1 MGRRRFVEHRLAA
14 GALLTIV
21 VACLP
26 AFSGPVRAPLGRTT
40 LVAST
45 TAPDEVTASAAAEAQ
60 GVPVEAMSD
69 RTVYGQTFANPDGSF
84 TYNESPVPEWAQQA
98 DGSWSAIDMTL
109 QVRSDGSIAPAV
121 AAVGV
126 ALSGG
131 GTGPMMTVGQGSE
144 TLSLTWPDGAL
155 PAPTLSGSTAT
166 YASVLPGVDLQL
178 TATPTGVAQSLVV
191 HSQQAAANPA
201 LSSLAFAIGGSGL
214 TVGADADGGMSA
226 ADSTGAAV
234 FDVPEPQMWDSSGGD
249 AGPSQP
255 GPISSVAPMPISVTS
270 LLPPAGP
277 SVGPDQLVP
286 PTSETMTLTPSSSL
300 LTGSTTVYPVYI
312 DPEVTVHGPQAGW
325 LDVGKNT
332 FGQNYGDWEPSP
344 ARVGVWCQPDA
355 AGACPS
361 GVEFGMYRTYFNF
374 NVPTRIWDSQ
384 QVSATLFTN
393 ETYSWSCS
401 ARNVD
406 LYRSDHASRGATW
419 SSRPT
424 RRELQDTKN
433 TAHGWSS
440 SSCPARGVS
449 FSATP
454 AAKLAAS
461 NHWRELTLEL
471 QASDA
476 AESNLDQFSWK
487 KFEVSKDSQPF
498 LQITYDHQPDKPTNL
513 TTLDGSRSVGCSSST
528 WISTGSPS
536 LQARISDPD
545 NQNVKAAFD
554 YARSTGSPSGSH
566 TTSSLGSGSTFTW
579 QPTGLA
585 DGTYTWH
592 VSGNDG
598 SLSGPSASC
607 SFSIDTTRPATP
619 SISSTNYVSGQATN
633 AVGTVGSFTFSDPTN
648 KDPVDGVNDVTGYR
662 YGFTNPPLNSVAAG
676 TDTARSATVAIS
688 PVWLGTRTLFVQAV
702 DRAGNLSPD
711 DATNLPAEF
720 NVATIRPTGNPTP
733 LLAWWKLN
741 EGSGTTAADASG
753 NGHGATLGAQAGWA
767 TGRVAGTSAL
777 SLNGASDSEAFTAP
791 QLPPVDNTGSF
802 TVSAWVKLSP
812 SCAPSPS
819 TCGFYDAV
827 SMDGTVQSAFALEY
841 VHQAGCQAGAGDGV
855 HGCWAFTM
863 PASDTTSPP
872 ANTVEAAN
880 TVVFGTW
887 VHLTGVYDQVHQAI
901 SIYVNGSPASAPGP
915 VGSVQPW
922 VGPAMGPLRIGRGL
936 SNGGAAAW
944 WPGEVS
950 DVCTFWGALD
960 ATQVSNVFN
969 SGCGSAGAP

>member
-1 MGRRRFVEHRLAA
+1 MRTLRALISAAALAGLLVTGPAALWTAGRHVRVALAA
-14 GALLTIV
+14 
-21 VACLP
+21 
-26 AFSGPVRAPLGRTT
+26 TT
-40 LVAST
+40 T

-69 RTVYGQTFANPDGSF
+69 RTQYAQTFANPDGTFS
-84 TYNESPVPEWAQQA
+84 YSASPVPQWAQRP
-98 DGSWSAIDMTL
+98 DGSWSAIDTTL
-109 QVRSDGSIAPAV
+109 QLRSDGSIAPAV
-121 AAVGV
+121 SAVGL

-131 GTGPMMTVGQGSE
+131 GTGPMVTVSQGSE

-166 YASVLPGVDLQL
+166 YASVLPGVDLQM
-178 TATPTGVAQSLVV
+178 TATPTGVAESLVV
-191 HSQQAAANPA
+191 HTRQAAANSA
-201 LSSLAFAIGGSGL
+201 LSSLAFGMGASGL

-226 ADSTGAAV
+226 TDSTGAVV
-234 FDVPEPQMWDSSGGD
+234 FDVPEPQMWDSAGGD
-249 AGPSQP
+249 AGPGQP
-255 GPISSVAPMPISVTS
+255 GPISNVATMPVKVVNSVPTGSSVT
-270 LLPPAGP
+270 
-277 SVGPDQLVP
+277 PDLLVP
-286 PTSETMTLTPSSSL
+286 PTSQSLTLTTSPSL
-300 LTGSTTVYPVYI
+300 LTGSSTVYPVYI

-344 ARVGVWCQPDA
+344 ARVGVWCQPDSS
-355 AGACPS
+355 GSCPS
-361 GVEFGMYRTYFNF
+361 GVEFGMYRSYFNF

-401 ARNVD
+401 ARVVD

-419 SSRPT
+419 STRPT
-424 RRELQDTKN
+424 RREFQDSQN
-433 TAHGWSS
+433 VAHGWSS
-440 SSCPARGVS
+440 SSCPAHGVS
-449 FSATP
+449 FSATA

-461 NHWRELTLEL
+461 NHWSELTLEL
-471 QASDA
+471 QASDS

-487 KFEVSKDSQPF
+487 KFEVSKSSQPF
-498 LQITYDHQPDKPTNL
+498 LQIVYDHAPDKPTGL

-536 LQARISDPD
+536 LQARIGDPD

-566 TTSSLGSGSTFTW
+566 TTSFLGPGSTFTW
-579 QPTGLA
+579 QPSGLT

-598 SLSGPSASC
+598 TLSGPSASC

-633 AVGTVGSFTFSDPTN
+633 PVGTVGSFTFSDPTN

-662 YGFTNPPLNSVAAG
+662 YGFTNPPLNFVAAASEG
-676 TDTARSATVAIS
+676 GAATVPIS
-688 PVWLGTRTLFVQAV
+688 PVWLGSRTLFVQAV

-711 DATNLPAEF
+711 DSSNPPAKF
-720 NVATIRPTGNPTP
+720 DVATIRPTGNPTP

-741 EGSGTTAADASG
+741 EGSGTAAADATG
-753 NGHGATLGAQAGWA
+753 NGHGATLGAQAGWGP
-767 TGRVAGTSAL
+767 GRVSGTSAL
-777 SLNGASDSEAFTAP
+777 SLTGAPDSEAVTAP
-791 QLPPVDNTGSF
+791 ALPPVDNTGSF

-812 SCAPSPS
+812 SCASSPS
-819 TCGFYDAV
+819 TCGFYDPV
-827 SMDGTVQSAFALEY
+827 SMDGTVQAAFALEY
-841 VHQAGCQAGAGDGV
+841 VDQTWCQPGAGDGV

-863 PASDTTSPP
+863 AASDTTNPP
-872 ANTVEAAN
+872 ASTVEAAN

-887 VHLTGVYDQVHQAI
+887 VHLTGVYDQVHQTIA
-901 SIYVNGSPASAPGP
+901 IYVNGSPASAYGP

-922 VGPAMGPLRIGRGL
+922 AGPAMGPLRIGRVL
-936 SNGGAAAW
+936 FNGGAFNW
-944 WPGEVS
+944 WPGEVA

-960 ATQVSNVFN
+960 AAQVGNVFS